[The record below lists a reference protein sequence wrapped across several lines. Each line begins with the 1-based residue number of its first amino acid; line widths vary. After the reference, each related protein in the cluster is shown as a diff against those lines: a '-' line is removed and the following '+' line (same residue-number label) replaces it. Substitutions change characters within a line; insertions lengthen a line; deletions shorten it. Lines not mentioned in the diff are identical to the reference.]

1 MCRDEEFFESPHSF
15 NPNRFISALTTKGD
29 KSVPEH
35 NTKLRADDP
44 SEIIFGFGR
53 R

>member
-15 NPNRFISALTTKGD
+15 NPKRFMSALNAGD
-29 KSVPEH
+29 KPSSER
-35 NTKLRADDP
+35 NTKLHADDP